1 MKKVLMIVLAIL
13 ISVAFVTTVFAQAPK
28 EAPKPAAADKP
39 AAKVEKPA
47 KAEKAEKPAK
57 AKAKTF
63 TGEVVKADAAAFVA
77 KDKKGEMTFDVSG
90 VKGYKADDYK
100 AGDKVVV
107 KYAEKDGKMM
117 ASAIKKAAAKKE
129 KKEKKEAKK
138 EAPAK
143 AEPAKPAAP
152 AAPAAPPAKK

>member
-1 MKKVLMIVLAIL
+1 MKKVFMIALAIL

-28 EAPKPAAADKP
+28 DAPKPP
-39 AAKVEKPA
+39 AVDKPA
-47 KAEKAEKPAK
+47 KAEKAQKPAK
-57 AKAKTF
+57 VKAKTF

-90 VKGYKADDYK
+90 VKGYKAENYA
-100 AGDKVVV
+100 AGDKVLV

-117 ASAIKKAAAKKE
+117 ASAIKKAKAPAKKE
-129 KKEKKEAKK
+129 KKEMKEKK

-143 AEPAKPAAP
+143 AEPAT
-152 AAPAAPPAKK
+152 PAAPPAKK

>member
-1 MKKVLMIVLAIL
+1 MKKVFMIALAIL

-28 EAPKPAAADKP
+28 DAPKPP
-39 AAKVEKPA
+39 AVDKPA
-47 KAEKAEKPAK
+47 KAEKAQKPAK
-57 AKAKTF
+57 VKAKTF

-90 VKGYKADDYK
+90 VKGYKAENYA
-100 AGDKVVV
+100 AGDKVLV

-117 ASAIKKAAAKKE
+117 ASAIKKAKAPAKKE
-129 KKEKKEAKK
+129 KKEIKK

-143 AEPAKPAAP
+143 AEPAT
-152 AAPAAPPAKK
+152 PAAPPAKK

>member
-1 MKKVLMIVLAIL
+1 MKKVFMIALAIL

-28 EAPKPAAADKP
+28 DAPKPPAADKP
-39 AAKVEKPA
+39 AVKVEKPA
-47 KAEKAEKPAK
+47 APAAKPAK
-57 AKAKTF
+57 VKVKAF

-90 VKGYKADDYK
+90 VKGYKAEDYK

-117 ASAIKKAAAKKE
+117 ASAIKKAKAPV
-129 KKEKKEAKK
+129 KKEAPKKEMKK

-143 AEPAKPAAP
+143 AEPATPAT
-152 AAPAAPPAKK
+152 PPAKK

>member
-1 MKKVLMIVLAIL
+1 MKKVFMIALAIL

-28 EAPKPAAADKP
+28 DAPKPPADD
-39 AAKVEKPA
+39 KPA

-57 AKAKTF
+57 VKAKTF
-63 TGEVVKADAAAFVA
+63 TGGAVKADAAAFVA

-90 VKGYKADDYK
+90 VKGYKAEDYA

-117 ASAIKKAAAKKE
+117 ASAIKKAKAPAKKE
-129 KKEKKEAKK
+129 KKEIKT
-138 EAPAK
+138 EAPEK
-143 AEPAKPAAP
+143 AEPAT
-152 AAPAAPPAKK
+152 PAAPPAKK